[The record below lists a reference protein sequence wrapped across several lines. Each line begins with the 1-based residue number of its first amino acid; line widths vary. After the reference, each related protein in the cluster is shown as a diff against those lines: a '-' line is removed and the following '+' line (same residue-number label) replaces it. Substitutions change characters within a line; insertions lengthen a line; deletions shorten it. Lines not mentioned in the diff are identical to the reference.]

1 MLQNSSL
8 GRKLDLLMVA
18 LVIISV
24 VVMILE
30 TMPELSR
37 LRRAFLTIEVIFV
50 VIFIAEY
57 AVRVFVSRPR
67 RAYIFSFYGLVDLLA
82 ILPMLLLPTASG
94 VRVVRLLRV
103 FRLMRLFKLSRYTGA
118 IRLFQVAL
126 WDIKEE
132 LVLFMVFT
140 MMVILAL
147 AFGIYHFE
155 NPVQPEF
162 FRSVPASLWWA
173 IVSLTSVGYG
183 DAYPITTGRQ
193 NLHQLHAL
201 AGHGRRLGA
210 LRPAGRFPQQGSTG
224 DARAR
229 RSACRHYAA
238 ARSACRHFAAARG
251 THTMKQPR
259 ISTQQTKGT
268 QP

>member
-18 LVIISV
+18 LVIASV
-24 VVMILE
+24 IVMILE

-57 AVRVFVSRPR
+57 AVRVYISRPR

-140 MMVILAL
+140 MMVVLAL

-183 DAYPITTGRQ
+183 DAYPITTGDKIFTSFM
-193 NLHQLHAL
+193 LLLGMGVVSVPSAL
-201 AGHGRRLGA
+201 LAASLSKAAQETRT
-210 LRPAGRFPQQGSTG
+210 PEE
-224 DARAR
+224 ARASDPQDCLSR
-229 RSACRHYAA
+229 PQE
-238 ARSACRHFAAARG
+238 ARAVTSRP
-251 THTMKQPR
+251 QEER
-259 ISTQQTKGT
+259 IQ
-268 QP
+268 

>member
-8 GRKLDLLMVA
+8 GRKFDLLMVA
-18 LVIISV
+18 LVIASV
-24 VVMILE
+24 IVMILE

-57 AVRVFVSRPR
+57 AVRVYISRPR

-132 LVLFMVFT
+132 LVLFLVFT

-183 DAYPITTGRQ
+183 DAYPITTGGKIFTSFM
-193 NLHQLHAL
+193 LLLGMGVVSVPSAL
-201 AGHGRRLGA
+201 LAASLSKAAQETRA
-210 LRPAGRFPQQGSTG
+210 PEE
-224 DARAR
+224 ARA
-229 RSACRHYAA
+229 
-238 ARSACRHFAAARG
+238 G
-251 THTMKQPR
+251 TTRPQEER
-259 ISTQQTKGT
+259 IQ
-268 QP
+268 

>member
-18 LVIISV
+18 LVIASV
-24 VVMILE
+24 IVMILE

-50 VIFIAEY
+50 VIFIVEY

-67 RAYIFSFYGLVDLLA
+67 RAYIFSFYGIIDLLA

-140 MMVILAL
+140 MMVVLAL

-183 DAYPITTGRQ
+183 DAYPITTGGKIFTSFM
-193 NLHQLHAL
+193 LLLGMGVVSVPSAL
-201 AGHGRRLGA
+201 LAASLSKAAQETRA
-210 LRPAGRFPQQGSTG
+210 PTE
-224 DARAR
+224 ARAGTTR
-229 RSACRHYAA
+229 PQE
-238 ARSACRHFAAARG
+238 ARAG
-251 THTMKQPR
+251 TTRPQEER
-259 ISTQQTKGT
+259 IQ
-268 QP
+268 